1 MFLRYS
7 KTRLDHEVSLIKAMG
22 LNGLRLEG
30 DDQPDSFYDE
40 MDKQGLLVYGGYLC
54 CNYWEDAE
62 QLDRQ
67 GPRGQLQHRAH
78 ARPPAAQPPERDL
91 LQLERQ
97 HARRRRRSRASSRA

>member
-40 MDKQGLLVYGGYLC
+40 MDKQGLLVYGGFLC
-54 CNYWEDAE
+54 CNYWEEPGSWTAKD
-62 QLDRQ
+62 LDVNYNTA
-67 GPRGQLQHRAH
+67 L
-78 ARPPAAQPPERDL
+78 
-91 LQLERQ
+91 
-97 HARRRRRSRASSRA
+97 